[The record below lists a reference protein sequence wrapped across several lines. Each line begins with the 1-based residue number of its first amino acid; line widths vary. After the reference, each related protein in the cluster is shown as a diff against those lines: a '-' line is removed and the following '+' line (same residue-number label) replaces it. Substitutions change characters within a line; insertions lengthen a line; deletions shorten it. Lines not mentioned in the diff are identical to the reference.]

1 MKKKKKKDGLSSKKR
16 KLKPLVLKLGKSS
29 ISLPLEEV
37 MAMTKWHRNN
47 LKKNKHL
54 RNEELIALKHY
65 LKVGGTI

>member
-1 MKKKKKKDGLSSKKR
+1 
-16 KLKPLVLKLGKSS
+16 
-29 ISLPLEEV
+29 